1 MIGTFRTFSQQVREV
16 IMKEL
21 EAACS
26 VARALGGDYTIK
38 YYLGYP
44 TTVNDPEMAGIMLST
59 AIDLLGKDNVVEIA
73 PRTWSEDFSF
83 FANQVP
89 AAFMFLGVAI
99 DGDLRS
105 HHSPDFDIDESGLYV
120 GAAVLSETARRL
132 ISRS

>member
-1 MIGTFRTFSQQVREV
+1 
-16 IMKEL
+16 MKEL

-26 VARALGGDYTIK
+26 VARALGGDFSIK

-44 TTVNDPEMAGIMLST
+44 TTVNDTEIARIMRGT
-59 AIDLLGKDNVVEIA
+59 AIDLFGEDNVIEIE

-89 AAFMFLGVAI
+89 AAFMFLGVAL

-105 HHSPDFDIDESGLYV
+105 HHSPDFDINESGLYV
-120 GAAVLSETARRL
+120 GAAVLAETARRL